1 MQTLRDSATERQ
13 ATPGSAPAAR
23 AGTAYQ
29 RGAHDSA
36 KPARAS
42 AAERQA
48 IPGCAPAARAGT
60 AYQRG
65 AHDSAQPARASAA
78 ERQTMPGSGP
88 AARADTAYQRGA
100 HDSAQPARASAAER
114 QAIPGSASAARAGT
128 AYQRGTHDSAQ
139 PARASASERQT
150 MPGSG
155 HMRTGTS
162 TGRST
167 YDRAQIQAVA
177 DQTGAHEGAQPP
189 CAGVTAHQGSRLRH
203 HGTTDTPN
211 KHDYTRLPHEADRMA
226 YANNQPMR
234 AGAADGRGA
243 NVNAHV
249 QHHAGNRIV
258 PAASAHRATAARH
271 SPAHRRVRSA
281 ARRRIALKCVC
292 ALAVLLAALLWPA
305 TCPPDDLPP
314 SGDAGV
320 VQPLPIATPTP
331 RPPRPPSPCRRG

>member
-211 KHDYTRLPHEADRMA
+211 KHDYTRGSHTKPIGWLMPITNPCALAQRT
-226 YANNQPMR
+226 
-234 AGAADGRGA
+234 
-243 NVNAHV
+243 V
-249 QHHAGNRIV
+249 
-258 PAASAHRATAARH
+258 AARM
-271 SPAHRRVRSA
+271 SMRMCSIMPAIVSYRPHRRTGRQRRAIHRRIAVCA
-281 ARRRIALKCVC
+281 ARR
-292 ALAVLLAALLWPA
+292 
-305 TCPPDDLPP
+305 
-314 SGDAGV
+314 DAG
-320 VQPLPIATPTP
+320 LRSNAFA
-331 RPPRPPSPCRRG
+331 RWRCC